1 MCGAAL
7 RALSFPAEE
16 QTGKDGRGYVST
28 AIKMTVESERWAQG
42 GGGAAVAWGVGHK
55 NNLGWGGGV
64 LKESLPPPLP
74 HGHLHLHFCRDQTP
88 HSTAGGGP
96 EAAQPPLFALP
107 VLQPELQPENLLN
120 PIW

>member
-1 MCGAAL
+1 MSHEGGSGGAPTVCGAAL

-55 NNLGWGGGV
+55 KIGRAHV
-64 LKESLPPPLP
+64 
-74 HGHLHLHFCRDQTP
+74 
-88 HSTAGGGP
+88 
-96 EAAQPPLFALP
+96 
-107 VLQPELQPENLLN
+107 
-120 PIW
+120 